1 MNEYVAD
8 THAFIWHRE
17 NSPRLSAA
25 ARACF
30 DSADQGTSRIYLA
43 TISIVE
49 MTYLGERGKIPA
61 NLAADTMSK
70 FAGPAGSYVLLPLDA
85 VVLDQVSAVTRTL
98 VLDMPDR
105 IIVATVLALG
115 LPLISVDEV
124 ITRSGLVTTIW

>member
-1 MNEYVAD
+1 MKEYLAD

-30 DSADQGTSRIYLA
+30 DSADQGASRIYLA

-61 NLAADTMSK
+61 NLATDTMNRL
-70 FAGPAGSYVLLPLDA
+70 AGPIGSYVLVPLDEA
-85 VVLDQVSAVTRTL
+85 VLAKVSAVSRTL
-98 VLDMPDR
+98 VPDLPDR
-105 IIVATVLALG
+105 IITATALS
-115 LPLISVDEV
+115 LNVPLITVDEV
-124 ITRSGLVTTIW
+124 ITRSGLVDTVW